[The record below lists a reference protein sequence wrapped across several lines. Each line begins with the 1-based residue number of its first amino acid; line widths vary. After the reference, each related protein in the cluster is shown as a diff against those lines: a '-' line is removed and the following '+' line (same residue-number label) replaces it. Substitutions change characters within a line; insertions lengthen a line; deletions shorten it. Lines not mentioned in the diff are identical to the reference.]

1 MNYQFLIF
9 ISVAITVYSLLNY
22 YLIRKHK
29 NLLSLGTLP
38 SLLLKLV
45 MVTVILTPIATSI
58 FSNVGF
64 TFLATITGFT
74 GFSWLAFL
82 FLFLMIHGTADIIL
96 FATERLGVKPHPD
109 TAKRIL
115 IFTLISSISIL
126 VYGRFEA
133 EHIGIHEVTI
143 KTAKLPREVK
153 KLTIAQIS
161 DVHFS
166 SLTGV
171 EKARQLKKLIEEIQP
186 DILVSTGDMLDRGV
200 KDPVQVQQIMASI
213 TSPKSKYAIAG
224 NHEYFYGINQSIDFI
239 EKSGFTMLYDQ
250 AATFNDHINI
260 VGVDDPTHQRF
271 GISRKTTEVELLK
284 SQDQQRFTLLLKH
297 QPRIDSQSTPFFD
310 LQLSGHTHA
319 GQIFPFIFLV
329 RIAFPYLHGLYSLDH
344 GAQLYVNRG
353 TGTWGP
359 PFRFLA
365 PPEITVIHLQHS

>member
-45 MVTVILTPIATSI
+45 LVTVILTPIATSI

-82 FLFLMIHGTADIIL
+82 FLFLMIHGTADIVL
-96 FATERLGVKPHPD
+96 FATERFGIKPHPD

-115 IFTLISSISIL
+115 IFTLMISISIL
-126 VYGRFEA
+126 IYGRFEA
-133 EHIGIHEVTI
+133 EHIGVNEVTI
-143 KTAKLPREVK
+143 KTDKLPGEVQ

-171 EKARQLKKLIEEIQP
+171 EKAQQLKNLIDGIKP
-186 DILVSTGDMLDRGV
+186 DILVSTGDLLDRGV
-200 KDPVQVQQIMASI
+200 KDPSQVQAIIASI
-213 TSPKSKYAIAG
+213 TSPKAKYAIAG
-224 NHEYFYGINQSIDFI
+224 NHEYFYGINESIDFI
-239 EKSGFTMLYDQ
+239 QKSGFIMLHDK
-250 AATFNDHINI
+250 AATFHDIINI
-260 VGVDDPTHQRF
+260 VGVDDPTHLRF
-271 GISRKTTEVELLK
+271 GMKRKANEIDLLK
-284 SQDQQRFTLLLKH
+284 AQNPDRFTLLLKH
-297 QPRIDSQSTPFFD
+297 QPRVDSLSTPYFD

-329 RIAFPYLHGLYSLDH
+329 RMVFPYLHGLYDLADN
-344 GAQLYVNRG
+344 AQIYVNRG

-365 PPEITVIHLQHS
+365 PPEITVIHLQHP